1 MQPSSENDNWIRK
14 RLSDDSLNEESE
26 EYQKLAEE
34 YSDYQAHL
42 MEEAEWQAE
51 LQWLNENG
59 SSNIHKLFTSE
70 LEALSTMAES
80 NLNNRKKMAFMLHAN
95 VVVKMSY
102 SYAVTLLEAFLGDT
116 LKSLISQNDLYLK
129 NAICKFKVLK
139 NVKLTD
145 LAENNLDVKS
155 LVLKYV
161 SDILYHNIPNVVEMY
176 EQVLGIKLDI
186 DISKVVKVT
195 KLRHDIVHRNGKT
208 IDGTMISVSSK
219 DFAQAIDHI
228 KEFAGSLQ
236 VAINEAQT
244 A

>member
-1 MQPSSENDNWIRK
+1 M
-14 RLSDDSLNEESE
+14 
-26 EYQKLAEE
+26 
-34 YSDYQAHL
+34 
-42 MEEAEWQAE
+42 
-51 LQWLNENG
+51 
-59 SSNIHKLFTSE
+59 
-70 LEALSTMAES
+70 
-80 NLNNRKKMAFMLHAN
+80 
-95 VVVKMSY
+95 
-102 SYAVTLLEAFLGDT
+102 
-116 LKSLISQNDLYLK
+116 
-129 NAICKFKVLK
+129 
-139 NVKLTD
+139 KLTD
-145 LAENNLDVKS
+145 LAETNLDVKS

-219 DFAQAIDHI
+219 DFTQAIDHI